1 MEVNLNGYINH
12 WGTSIAMNP
21 ITPARYLEP
30 DEDKL
35 NYTLCPVCHYMTDQC
50 ECNDYFK
57 EEE

>member
-1 MEVNLNGYINH
+1 
-12 WGTSIAMNP
+12 MNP

-30 DEDKL
+30 DTEALKVR
-35 NYTLCPVCHYMTDQC
+35 LCPKCFRMLDQC

>member
-1 MEVNLNGYINH
+1 
-12 WGTSIAMNP
+12 MNP

-30 DEDKL
+30 DEDNKP
-35 NYTLCPVCHYMTDQC
+35 NYTLCPVCRYMIDQC